1 MGQALSSSTNNPDQD
16 GDVIMVDDSE
26 NNTGDASD
34 LDFGNNHT
42 GATHAPRR
50 RTQASR
56 TNSQDRT
63 QFTTSST
70 FEHAPQNGS
79 PRVLRMT
86 PARRRRQLSS
96 LYPFFPSATTT
107 NQTQIP
113 LSRPL
118 TRLQRLHHNTI
129 EDVSLA
135 PRQTDAIAP
144 NLLRRS
150 RTRSST
156 YNGQETS
163 TSVGIALNDSE
174 PAHTL
179 PTSET
184 MFDISRPRS
193 SSVDAI
199 IIGDLDSDSTRP
211 NIRLSDRLR
220 RSNTHRG
227 SSTRP
232 YSSSIS
238 LSSTSSSN
246 SSSSTAGTQ
255 TDPLAAAPTQQRS
268 RRRVTRISARRFFN
282 IGGQESESNSN
293 NNIDI
298 DNQHLGRFLSIAAAA
313 TAASLVAS
321 QENAVIEAERAANEG
336 HDGSFES
343 FLAALQ
349 RRRREATNR
358 PTNQSASSS
367 SEEQSPST
375 DNNTPGSQPSQPMS
389 FFRLF
394 RFGGSRSSLTQQ
406 NIPPE
411 NSTDTSSSI
420 PNATNETN
428 TSNTNNVPHM
438 VPVIIIGIRSVQPR
452 DDPNVNSSS
461 SQNVDTSPTNSEHRN
476 NSNRS
481 SRTRSSSTSSR
492 ASARSTASTSTQT
505 PPARSWII
513 YVLGGTYPSTHPI
526 LTTPSLFSD
535 NPTYEDMM
543 LLSSLIGPAR
553 PATTTQSEIDA
564 NLPVAK
570 YDERIRGV
578 RGHDLLGNAEKCQV
592 CLCDYITNEDV
603 RVLICRHGF
612 HRECIDKWLTEGSN
626 KCPICRG
633 VGVLPRESETNNNGA
648 IPTTSAGLDS
658 MGPFF

>member
-1 MGQALSSSTNNPDQD
+1 MGQTHSSSANNQDQD

-26 NNTGDASD
+26 NNIGDANS
-34 LDFGNNHT
+34 LDFNGT
-42 GATHAPRR
+42 TYASRR
-50 RTQASR
+50 VRTQVSR
-56 TNSQDRT
+56 TSSQDRA
-63 QFTTSST
+63 QFTTST
-70 FEHAPQNGS
+70 IEQAPQNGS
-79 PRVLRMT
+79 QRVLRMT
-86 PARRRRQLSS
+86 PARRRRQQLSS
-96 LYPFFPSATTT
+96 LYSFFPSTGTTT
-107 NQTQIP
+107 QTQT

-118 TRLQRLHHNTI
+118 NRHQRLHHNTI
-129 EDVSLA
+129 EDVSFA

-144 NLLRRS
+144 SLLRRN
-150 RTRSST
+150 RTRSSS

-163 TSVGIALNDSE
+163 TNSGITFSNSE
-174 PAHTL
+174 STHNTL

-184 MFDISRPRS
+184 MFDIRRPRS

-199 IIGDLDSDSTRP
+199 VNGDLDGDMTRP
-211 NIRLSDRLR
+211 NVRFSDRLR
-220 RSNTHRG
+220 RSSTHRG
-227 SSTRP
+227 SSTRQ

-246 SSSSTAGTQ
+246 SGSSTAGTQ
-255 TDPLAAAPTQQRS
+255 TDPLAGSPQRS
-268 RRRVTRISARRFFN
+268 RRRVTRISARRLFN
-282 IGGQESESNSN
+282 FGGQDSESNSSN
-293 NNIDI
+293 NNSNNNNSNNNED
-298 DNQHLGRFLSIAAAA
+298 DAETHNLGRVLSIAAAA

-349 RRRREATNR
+349 RRRREASSR
-358 PTNQSASSS
+358 STNQLTAASSS
-367 SEEQSPST
+367 SEERDSSI
-375 DNNTPGSQPSQPMS
+375 DNNTTGSQPSQPMS

-406 NIPPE
+406 NIPTETGANVTSSIP
-411 NSTDTSSSI
+411 NVTSDTSSS
-420 PNATNETN
+420 N
-428 TSNTNNVPHM
+428 TPQM

-452 DDPNVNSSS
+452 DDSNGNSPS
-461 SQNVDTSPTNSEHRN
+461 SQNVDNSANLESRN
-476 NSNRS
+476 NSSRS

-492 ASARSTASTSTQT
+492 ASVRSTASTATQT

-513 YVLGGTYPSTHPI
+513 YVLGGTYPATHPI

-553 PATTTQSEIDA
+553 PPTTTQSEIDA
-564 NLPVAK
+564 SLPIALYNESIVT
-570 YDERIRGV
+570 
-578 RGHDLLGNAEKCQV
+578 DLLGNAEKCQV
-592 CLCDYITNEDV
+592 CLCDYIADEEI
-603 RVLICRHGF
+603 RVLNCRHGF
-612 HRECIDKWLTEGSN
+612 HKECIDKWLTEGSN

-633 VGVLPRESETNNNGA
+633 VGVPPRESDTNNSGP

>member
-1 MGQALSSSTNNPDQD
+1 MGQTLSSTANNQDQD

-26 NNTGDASD
+26 SNIGDANG
-34 LDFGNNHT
+34 LDFNHT
-42 GATHAPRR
+42 GTATYASRR
-50 RTQASR
+50 VRTQASR
-56 TNSQDRT
+56 TSSQDRT
-63 QFTTSST
+63 QFPAST
-70 FEHAPQNGS
+70 FEQAPQNGS
-79 PRVLRMT
+79 QRVLRMT
-86 PARRRRQLSS
+86 PARRRRQLSN
-96 LYPFFPSATTT
+96 LYPFFPPATT

-129 EDVSLA
+129 EDVSFA

-150 RTRSST
+150 RTRSSS
-156 YNGQETS
+156 YNGQEISPNT
-163 TSVGIALNDSE
+163 GIAYNSSE
-174 PAHTL
+174 STRHTL
-179 PTSET
+179 PISET
-184 MFDISRPRS
+184 MFDIRRPRS

-199 IIGDLDSDSTRP
+199 INGDLDNDLTRP
-211 NIRLSDRLR
+211 NVRFSDRLR

-227 SSTRP
+227 SSTRQ

-238 LSSTSSSN
+238 LSGTSSSN

-255 TDPLAAAPTQQRS
+255 TDPLAASPQRS
-268 RRRVTRISARRFFN
+268 RRRVARISARRLFN
-282 IGGQESESNSN
+282 FGGQGTESNSN
-293 NNIDI
+293 NNNHNSNINNE
-298 DNQHLGRFLSIAAAA
+298 DNDTESHHLGRFLSIAAAA

-349 RRRREATNR
+349 RRRREASNR
-358 PTNQSASSS
+358 PTNQSVTASSS
-367 SEEQSPST
+367 PEGQDSSA

-394 RFGGSRSSLTQQ
+394 RFGGSRSSTQQ
-406 NIPPE
+406 NISPE
-411 NSTDTSSSI
+411 TSTSSIPNVTNDTSSS
-420 PNATNETN
+420 NA
-428 TSNTNNVPHM
+428 SNTPHM

-452 DDPNVNSSS
+452 DDPNGNSSS
-461 SQNVDTSPTNSEHRN
+461 SQNTDNNSTNPESRN
-476 NSNRS
+476 NSSRP
-481 SRTRSSSTSSR
+481 SRTRSSSTSNR
-492 ASARSTASTSTQT
+492 ASARSTTASTATQT

-564 NLPVAK
+564 NLPIALYNESTVTE
-570 YDERIRGV
+570 Y
-578 RGHDLLGNAEKCQV
+578 DLLGNAEKCQV
-592 CLCDYITNEDV
+592 CLCDYIANEEV
-603 RVLICRHGF
+603 RVLNCRHGF
-612 HRECIDKWLTEGSN
+612 HRECIDKVSSLSYQNSTFILDLFN
-626 KCPICRG
+626 
-633 VGVLPRESETNNNGA
+633 
-648 IPTTSAGLDS
+648 SACYIYYILRCLS
-658 MGPFF
+658 SFFVVAY

>member
-1 MGQALSSSTNNPDQD
+1 
-16 GDVIMVDDSE
+16 
-26 NNTGDASD
+26 
-34 LDFGNNHT
+34 
-42 GATHAPRR
+42 
-50 RTQASR
+50 
-56 TNSQDRT
+56 
-63 QFTTSST
+63 
-70 FEHAPQNGS
+70 
-79 PRVLRMT
+79 
-86 PARRRRQLSS
+86 
-96 LYPFFPSATTT
+96 
-107 NQTQIP
+107 
-113 LSRPL
+113 
-118 TRLQRLHHNTI
+118 
-129 EDVSLA
+129 
-135 PRQTDAIAP
+135 TD
-144 NLLRRS
+144 
-150 RTRSST
+150 
-156 YNGQETS
+156 
-163 TSVGIALNDSE
+163 
-174 PAHTL
+174 
-179 PTSET
+179 
-184 MFDISRPRS
+184 M
-193 SSVDAI
+193 
-199 IIGDLDSDSTRP
+199 
-211 NIRLSDRLR
+211 
-220 RSNTHRG
+220 
-227 SSTRP
+227 
-232 YSSSIS
+232 
-238 LSSTSSSN
+238 
-246 SSSSTAGTQ
+246 
-255 TDPLAAAPTQQRS
+255 
-268 RRRVTRISARRFFN
+268 
-282 IGGQESESNSN
+282 
-293 NNIDI
+293 

-358 PTNQSASSS
+358 PTNQSTAASSS
-367 SEEQSPST
+367 SEEQNPSA

-406 NIPPE
+406 NISPE
-411 NSTDTSSSI
+411 NNTNTSSI

-428 TSNTNNVPHM
+428 SSNTNNVPHM

-452 DDPNVNSSS
+452 DDSNVNSSS
-461 SQNVDTSPTNSEHRN
+461 SQNVDNNPTNSEHRN
-476 NSNRS
+476 NSSRS

-492 ASARSTASTSTQT
+492 ASARSTASTATQT

-570 YDERIRGV
+570 YDARIRGV
-578 RGHDLLGNAEKCQV
+578 RGHDILGNAEKCQV

-633 VGVLPRESETNNNGA
+633 VGVLPREPETNNSDA

-658 MGPFF
+658 MGPPFF

>member
-1 MGQALSSSTNNPDQD
+1 MGQTHSSSANNQDQD

-26 NNTGDASD
+26 NNIGDANS
-34 LDFGNNHT
+34 LDFNGT
-42 GATHAPRR
+42 TYASRR
-50 RTQASR
+50 VRTQVSR
-56 TNSQDRT
+56 TSSQDRA
-63 QFTTSST
+63 QFTTST
-70 FEHAPQNGS
+70 IEQAPQNGS
-79 PRVLRMT
+79 QRVLRMT
-86 PARRRRQLSS
+86 PARRRRQQLSS
-96 LYPFFPSATTT
+96 LYSFFPSTGTTT
-107 NQTQIP
+107 QTQT

-118 TRLQRLHHNTI
+118 NRHQRLHHNTI
-129 EDVSLA
+129 EDVSFA

-144 NLLRRS
+144 SLLRRN
-150 RTRSST
+150 RTRSSS

-163 TSVGIALNDSE
+163 TNSGITFSNSE
-174 PAHTL
+174 STHNTL

-184 MFDISRPRS
+184 MFDIRRPRS

-199 IIGDLDSDSTRP
+199 VNGDLDGDMTRP
-211 NIRLSDRLR
+211 NVRFSDRLR
-220 RSNTHRG
+220 RSSTHRG
-227 SSTRP
+227 SSTRQ

-246 SSSSTAGTQ
+246 SGSSTAGTQ
-255 TDPLAAAPTQQRS
+255 TDPLAGSPQRS
-268 RRRVTRISARRFFN
+268 RRRVTRISARRLFN
-282 IGGQESESNSN
+282 F
-293 NNIDI
+293 
-298 DNQHLGRFLSIAAAA
+298 GRVLSIAAAA

-349 RRRREATNR
+349 RRRREASSR
-358 PTNQSASSS
+358 STNQLTAASSS
-367 SEEQSPST
+367 SEERDSSI
-375 DNNTPGSQPSQPMS
+375 DNNTTGSQPSQPMS

-411 NSTDTSSSI
+411 TGANVTSSIPNVTSDTSSS
-420 PNATNETN
+420 N
-428 TSNTNNVPHM
+428 TPQM

-452 DDPNVNSSS
+452 DDSNGNSPS
-461 SQNVDTSPTNSEHRN
+461 SQNVDNSANLESRN
-476 NSNRS
+476 NSSRS

-492 ASARSTASTSTQT
+492 ASVRSTASTATQT

-513 YVLGGTYPSTHPI
+513 YVLGGTYPATHPI

-553 PATTTQSEIDA
+553 PPTTTQSEIDA
-564 NLPVAK
+564 SLPIALYNESIVT
-570 YDERIRGV
+570 
-578 RGHDLLGNAEKCQV
+578 DLLGNAEKCQV
-592 CLCDYITNEDV
+592 CLCDYIADEEI
-603 RVLICRHGF
+603 RVLNCRHGF
-612 HRECIDKWLTEGSN
+612 HKECIDKWLTEGSN

-633 VGVLPRESETNNNGA
+633 VGVPPRESDTNNSGP